1 MSKHTSLNTTSQIAA
16 QHAQHAAAIP
26 GSSATQRLAA
36 APCSAAT
43 PCASA
48 NQLASTA
55 ATPCENTSA
64 TSCSPASSS
73 TSLSASKHDTHTPHA
88 ALTSRATHERHT
100 QPAHKTLQRLN
111 RKRAGYRAETED
123 DDGYDPYSDRTTSQ
137 PLFERNP
144 WD

>member
-16 QHAQHAAAIP
+16 QRAQHADAIP

-36 APCSAAT
+36 TPRPAAT
-43 PCASA
+43 PCVSA

-55 ATPCENTSA
+55 ATPCENMSA
-64 TSCSPASSS
+64 PSCSSASSS
-73 TSLSASKHDTHTPHA
+73 ASTHDTHTPHA

>member
-1 MSKHTSLNTTSQIAA
+1 MMSKHTSLNTTSKIAA
-16 QHAQHAAAIP
+16 QRAQHAAAIP
-26 GSSATQRLAA
+26 GSSEIQRL
-36 APCSAAT
+36 AAT

-48 NQLASTA
+48 NQRTSTP

-64 TSCSPASSS
+64 TSCS
-73 TSLSASKHDTHTPHA
+73 SASLPAGKHDTHTPHA
-88 ALTSRATHERHT
+88 ALTARATHERRN

-137 PLFERNP
+137 PLFERDP
-144 WD
+144 WN

>member
-36 APCSAAT
+36 TPRPAAT

-55 ATPCENTSA
+55 ATPCENMSA
-64 TSCSPASSS
+64 PSCSSASSS
-73 TSLSASKHDTHTPHA
+73 ASTHDIHTPHA
-88 ALTSRATHERHT
+88 ALTSHATHERHT
-100 QPAHKTLQRLN
+100 QSAHKTLQRLN

>member
-36 APCSAAT
+36 T
-43 PCASA
+43 PRP
-48 NQLASTA
+48 A
-55 ATPCENTSA
+55 ATPCENMSA
-64 TSCSPASSS
+64 PSCSSASSS
-73 TSLSASKHDTHTPHA
+73 ASTHDIQTPHA

-100 QPAHKTLQRLN
+100 QSAHKTLQRLN

>member
-16 QHAQHAAAIP
+16 QHAKHAAAIP

-36 APCSAAT
+36 TPRPAAT

-55 ATPCENTSA
+55 ATPCENMSA
-64 TSCSPASSS
+64 PSCSSASSS
-73 TSLSASKHDTHTPHA
+73 ASTHDIHTPHA

-100 QPAHKTLQRLN
+100 QSAHKTLQRLN

>member
-16 QHAQHAAAIP
+16 QRAQHADAIP

-36 APCSAAT
+36 APC
-43 PCASA
+43 ASA

-55 ATPCENTSA
+55 ATPGENMSA
-64 TSCSPASSS
+64 PSCSSASSS
-73 TSLSASKHDTHTPHA
+73 ASTHDTHTPHA

>member
-1 MSKHTSLNTTSQIAA
+1 MMSKHTSLNTTSKIAA
-16 QHAQHAAAIP
+16 QRAQHAAAIP
-26 GSSATQRLAA
+26 GSSETQRL
-36 APCSAAT
+36 AAT

-48 NQLASTA
+48 NQLASTP

-64 TSCSPASSS
+64 TSCS
-73 TSLSASKHDTHTPHA
+73 SASLPAGKHDTHTPHA

-100 QPAHKTLQRLN
+100 QPAHKTLQQIN

-137 PLFERNP
+137 PLFERDP
-144 WD
+144 WN

>member
-36 APCSAAT
+36 APC
-43 PCASA
+43 ASA

-55 ATPCENTSA
+55 ATPCENMSA
-64 TSCSPASSS
+64 PSCSSASSS
-73 TSLSASKHDTHTPHA
+73 ASTHDIQTPHA

-100 QPAHKTLQRLN
+100 QSAHKTLQRLN

>member
-16 QHAQHAAAIP
+16 QRAQHADAIP

-36 APCSAAT
+36 A

-55 ATPCENTSA
+55 ATPCENMSA
-64 TSCSPASSS
+64 PSCSSASSS
-73 TSLSASKHDTHTPHA
+73 ASTHDTHTPHA

>member
-16 QHAQHAAAIP
+16 QRAQHADAIL

-36 APCSAAT
+36 T
-43 PCASA
+43 PRP
-48 NQLASTA
+48 A
-55 ATPCENTSA
+55 ATPCENMSA
-64 TSCSPASSS
+64 PSCSSASSS
-73 TSLSASKHDTHTPHA
+73 ASTHDIQTPHA

-100 QPAHKTLQRLN
+100 QSAHKTLQRLN